1 MGTYVGYIE
10 KKTYDEGAI
19 FYNFRPIAE
28 KKDFRLIDLNDSDLE
43 RLLPE
48 SERRTINF
56 VFSWKDN
63 KEREEMEKMFVDKS
77 LVIFDFTTNVLQDN
91 YLNNGERNPTGYK
104 VQAIEMIKKGK
115 IRNIDTAGIY
125 YTISN
130 KDLISNF
137 TNDAVV
143 TIDTQYINKGNKVFV
158 DFEDYWVGPYEVG
171 YQASDSS
178 YYIRPEIKDN
188 KYTVSG
194 YKKDDV
200 IIRQIS
206 IADIYKNK
214 FENSCDVLII
224 KNNAK
229 LEQIDVISDKILLES
244 FSDSV
249 INSGITERN
258 IKLDNINLLIDR
270 YKESIFSGSILTQK
284 IQNDRLTRLLNILTS
299 EKNVDSTLK
308 EITNIICDLLIKY
321 QNSPNVNNWLKSI
334 ITKNPNL
341 IEQMK
346 ESKAISERI
355 EQMNQNLIELKGENE
370 RLEEEIRKKRD
381 EANEINKAAIE
392 AKTAELL
399 EKEARYNELCE
410 NINTAKQTYG
420 LIEDIVK
427 LQKQKG
433 DLENDVNYYKRHR
446 DNLNS
451 ESRGLEIKFNQLIN
465 DSYEKMF
472 NIAFDGFIANEM
484 LSAAAKW
491 EAEKANVEHDNLM
504 LKINSVLCKD
514 KTREELIEYLCK
526 NIQIK
531 RPTYSRNTILNIA
544 ICFTQSFLTVFSGE
558 PGCGKTS
565 ICNIFAEVLGLNK
578 ISDSVDC
585 GQEEKEYVKRYVPVS
600 VERGWTSKRDFVG
613 YYNPL
618 SKKFDRSNRRVY
630 DALHFLNTE
639 KCREM
644 SKFPYLILL
653 DEANLSPMEYYWS
666 DFMNICDDLG
676 SQSKINLGEDYVY
689 TIPETLHFFATINND
704 HTTETLSPRLIDR
717 AWIISLPK
725 QNNISFKNIDIP
737 NENIELVSWRS
748 LSNAF
753 APDKAEYVFNSEVQ
767 KNYNSIIL
775 KLKEKRFTV
784 SPRVERAIKRYW
796 DVASI
801 TFEADETK
809 TEPEIVA
816 LDYAVAQRILPKII
830 GSGEEFEKWLEDLKS
845 LCNNHGLNMCVRI
858 LKDIIE
864 RGNQQ
869 MKYYQFFY

>member
-1 MGTYVGYIE
+1 MGVYVGCVE
-10 KKTYDEGAI
+10 KKSGYATNFFNFKPI
-19 FYNFRPIAE
+19 FEIINGQIKE
-28 KKDFRLIDLNDSDLE
+28 LTDTDLE
-43 RLLPE
+43 HLLPE
-48 SERRTINF
+48 SVRRNINF
-56 VFSWKDN
+56 SFNWNDS
-63 KEREEMEKMFVDKS
+63 EETAQMEKIFIDNSLFV
-77 LVIFDFTTNVLQDN
+77 FEFTIEDLQDN
-91 YLNNGERNPTGYK
+91 FKTNTNERNSTGYK
-104 VQAIEMIKKGK
+104 VQALNMLNKGK
-115 IRNIDTAGIY
+115 IRYIDKDEIY
-125 YTISN
+125 YIVSKN
-130 KDLISNF
+130 DLLSNF
-137 TNDAVV
+137 TNDVV
-143 TIDTQYINKGNKVFV
+143 VGIDVQYIPEGNKIFV
-158 DFEDYWVGPYEVG
+158 EFENYWVGPYIVG
-171 YQASDSS
+171 YRSIDST
-178 YYIRPEIKDN
+178 YYIKPQIKEN
-188 KYTVSG
+188 KYTVNG
-194 YKKDDV
+194 YNKNDV
-200 IIRQIS
+200 IIKEVIVS
-206 IADIYKNK
+206 DNYGSNSEIKWNFLIANK
-214 FENSCDVLII
+214 Y
-224 KNNAK
+224 AK
-229 LEQIDVISDKILLES
+229 THQIDVINDKVLIDG
-244 FSDSV
+244 FRDSV
-249 INSGITERN
+249 QNTVTLEKNIN
-258 IKLDNINLLIDR
+258 LDNIDLLLKR
-270 YKESIFSGSILTQK
+270 YDESILSGSILTK
-284 IQNDRLTRLLNILTS
+284 EIQENRLDRLFDILTS
-299 EKNVDSTLK
+299 EENVDYTLST
-308 EITNIICDLLIKY
+308 ITDIICDLLVKY
-321 QNSPNVNNWLKSI
+321 QKNENVEKWLQNI
-334 ITKNPNL
+334 IEKHPDL
-341 IEQMK
+341 IEQLK
-346 ESKAISERI
+346 ESKTISERI
-355 EQMNQNLIELKGENE
+355 DKMEQNLSELIEQRG
-370 RLEEEIRKKRD
+370 RLDEEIKRKQD

-392 AKTAELL
+392 AKKIELL
-399 EKEARYNELCE
+399 EMDAKYADLC
-410 NINTAKQTYG
+410 NKINTAKQVYN
-420 LIEDIVK
+420 LMEDICK
-427 LQKQKG
+427 LQEKQNDYKKEV
-433 DLENDVNYYKRHR
+433 DYLEWHKNHLENETK
-446 DNLNS
+446 
-451 ESRGLEIKFNQLIN
+451 GLEVKFNQLITN
-465 DSYEKMF
+465 SYEKMF

-491 EAEKANVEHDNLM
+491 EAEKADVEHDNLM

-767 KNYNSIIL
+767 KIYNSIIL